1 MFPGI
6 GTVINVVAIICGGS
20 IGVLVGNRLSV
31 KTRTLTT
38 DVLGLVTLLGA
49 ASALMPMWSSQF
61 RLAFPSG
68 WPLLVILGSLLVGGL
83 IGSALKLEEKL
94 DSLESRSIEN
104 NKMISD
110 IKSMVQ
116 TVVNK
121 RNDKILSWG
130 VGIIIALGG
139 VIGWFITHYVIK

>member
-1 MFPGI
+1 M
-6 GTVINVVAIICGGS
+6 VD
-20 IGVLVGNRLSV
+20 
-31 KTRTLTT
+31 TT
-38 DVLGLVTLLGA
+38 E
-49 ASALMPMWSSQF
+49 
-61 RLAFPSG
+61 
-68 WPLLVILGSLLVGGL
+68 IEKKSLEAHVELC
-83 IGSALKLEEKL
+83 AERYRYLEEKL
-94 DSLESRSIEN
+94 DSLEARSIEN

-121 RNDKILSWG
+121 RNDQIISWG